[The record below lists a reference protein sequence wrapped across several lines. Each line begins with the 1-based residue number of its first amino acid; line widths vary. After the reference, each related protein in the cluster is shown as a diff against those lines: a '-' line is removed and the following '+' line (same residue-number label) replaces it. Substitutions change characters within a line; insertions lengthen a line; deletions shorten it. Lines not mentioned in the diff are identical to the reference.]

1 MTFGVRWGEAG
12 GGGLSATIEDVADRA
27 QVSVATVSRAL
38 RGLPNV
44 APSTRQ
50 RVLEAAEQLAYIAD
64 PSASRLASGHSR
76 TIGLAVPMLGQ
87 WVYSKIFSGVE
98 AVVAASGY
106 DVLPFSMS
114 GPGGVA
120 RFVEDL
126 PFRKRVDGLL
136 LVDAPLDP
144 PQLERIRASE
154 VAMVTVG
161 LVAEDASSLV
171 VDNVAAARLAVG
183 HLTGLGHQRIAL
195 IGGVEDDPYRFSVPV
210 DRYNGYLEALTTA
223 GLQADPRLAV
233 PGNFSLEGGAEAM
246 HELLGLSEPPT
257 AVFCCSDEMAIGAM
271 QVARDAGLRVPEDL
285 SIVGFDDH
293 DVSEYLGLTTIRQ
306 DVIGLGERGAALLL
320 ARLGDPACGPVHE
333 RHPTRLVVRHTT
345 GPPPAGLEYRW

>member
-1 MTFGVRWGEAG
+1 M
-12 GGGLSATIEDVADRA
+12 SATIEDVADRA
-27 QVSVATVSRAL
+27 NVSVATVSRAL

-50 RVLEAAEQLAYIAD
+50 RVLAAAEELAYIAD

-76 TIGLAVPMLGQ
+76 TVGLAVPMLGQ
-87 WVYSKIFSGVE
+87 WFYAKVFSGVE

-106 DVLPFSMS
+106 DVLPFSMP

-136 LVDAPLDP
+136 LLDAPLAVD
-144 PQLERIRASE
+144 QLERIHGSD

-161 LVAEDASSLV
+161 IRSERASSLI
-171 VDNVAAARLAVG
+171 VDNLAASRLAVG

-195 IGGVEDDPYRFSVPV
+195 IGGVDDDPFRFSVPV
-210 DRYNGYLEALTTA
+210 DRYGGYLDALSTV
-223 GLQADPRLAV
+223 GLEPDPRLTVA
-233 PGNFSLEGGAEAM
+233 GNFSLEGGAEAM
-246 HELLGLSEPPT
+246 HQLLALDDPPT

-271 QVARDAGLRVPEDL
+271 QVARDAGLRIPDDL
-285 SIVGFDDH
+285 SVVGFDDH

-306 DVIGLGERGAALLL
+306 DVVGLGERAAALLL
-320 ARLGDPACGPVHE
+320 HRLANPTCAPSHE

-345 GPPPAGLEYRW
+345 GPPPAGLAYRW

>member
-1 MTFGVRWGEAG
+1 M
-12 GGGLSATIEDVADRA
+12 
-27 QVSVATVSRAL
+27 SVATVSRAL

-50 RVLEAAEQLAYIAD
+50 RVLEAAEELAYIAD
-64 PSASRLASGHSR
+64 PSASRLASGRSR

-87 WVYSKIFSGVE
+87 WVSSKIFSGVE

-120 RFVEDL
+120 RFVEEL

-144 PQLERIRASE
+144 PQLERICASG
-154 VAMVTVG
+154 VPMVTVG
-161 LVAEDASSLV
+161 VVAEHISSLV
-171 VDNVAAARLAVG
+171 VDNRAAARLAVG
-183 HLTGLGHQRIAL
+183 HLTGLGHQRIGL
-195 IGGVEDDPYRFSVPV
+195 IGGVEDDPYRFSAPV
-210 DRYNGYLEALTTA
+210 QRYNGYLEALTTA
-223 GLQADPRLAV
+223 RREPDPGLAV

-246 HELLGLSEPPT
+246 QELLACSDPPT

-271 QVARDAGLRVPEDL
+271 QVARDAGLRIPQDL

-306 DVIGLGERGAALLL
+306 DVVGLGERGAAMLLDRV
-320 ARLGDPACGPVHE
+320 AQPTGAVTHE

-345 GPPPAGLEYRW
+345 GPPPPGLAYRW